1 MIEIITEWL
10 LIIYMEIAT
19 FILVTILSLILLRM
33 IKKLPLSSLYIPWLL
48 VSFGLFLLTIG
59 VVKQEGCIGVAGLT
73 LCLFWIKKLK
83 HIEEFK
89 EIEAIIREYI
99 EELGELWFQECIT
112 VLRDHLKRIRGD
124 NDEHLKDD

>member
-1 MIEIITEWL
+1 MIEIITEWI

-33 IKKLPLSSLYIPWLL
+33 IKKLPLSSLYIPWLMT
-48 VSFGLFLLTIG
+48 SFGLFLLTLGIT
-59 VVKQEGCIGVAGLT
+59 KKEGCIGVAGLG

-83 HIEEFK
+83 KIEELK
-89 EIEAIIREYI
+89 EIETIISEYF

-112 VLRDHLKRIRGD
+112 VLRDHLKKIRGD
-124 NDEHLKDD
+124 